1 MKLSIHCEFG
11 TFLDDTLRDKFIHRL
26 RSEAMQNK
34 LSVEAD
40 LTFTR
45 AIEIALS
52 MESGAR
58 KVQGQNFS
66 QMQGQAVQITD
77 HHSCY
82 KYGQQDH
89 IPVTVSFQE

>member
-1 MKLSIHCEFG
+1 
-11 TFLDDTLRDKFIHRL
+11 
-26 RSEAMQNK
+26 MQKK
-34 LSVEAD
+34 LSVEAN
-40 LTFTR
+40 LTFTC
-45 AIEIALS
+45 AIEIAQS

-58 KVQGQNFS
+58 KVQGQNSS

-82 KYGQQDH
+82 KCGQQDH